1 MSAPIITE
9 SPTRGDARTGPP
21 RTTTC
26 PSLLG
31 GAHGEPPKAGPPPC
45 LGDLHLDE
53 VIAVAAPGPF
63 QRNVWH
69 TPLADEHVVEH
80 RQEVVRDLQRP
91 GVRRAAEG
99 FAAAVEGARN
109 AITARAQ
116 AHYPVPAELNL
127 LAAIGRFTAA
137 VEAFSSGLAGLAPHS
152 GALRGV
158 ATHLDGYV
166 RGTGFRELADGADAL
181 LADLRGTPVELGLQA
196 GTVWVAEDGGRAA
209 WAPQIASFFARF
221 ASQAD
226 ATAVP
231 ARPKRYLNHVEAQVI
246 GLIAN
251 LRPEIFEATHRF
263 ASAHADFLPADLAR
277 LAEELRFF
285 LGFLSLVDR
294 VAGDGVEWCVPRL
307 VHGGSGP
314 VALHG
319 VVDLALALKPRGEV
333 PAAVPN
339 DLALGGDE
347 RMVFITGPNQGG
359 KTTLAR
365 AIGQLA
371 YLASL
376 GLPVPARSA
385 SLPLANPVLTH
396 FPHPDDPEHERGGL
410 AEEMARLRD
419 VVDAL
424 GPSALVVL
432 NELFSATS
440 VEDALEL
447 SEVVVPRLAASGC
460 RVVWVTFLEELVTS
474 VDGAVSLVGQVAPD
488 DPTRP
493 TFRFRAQPPDG
504 RSHAA
509 ALAARHGLSADD
521 LARRLS

>member
-1 MSAPIITE
+1 MGAPMITE
-9 SPTRGDARTGPP
+9 SPARGDGRAGPQP
-21 RTTTC
+21 PTTC

-31 GAHGEPPKAGPPPC
+31 DTHGELAKASPPSC
-45 LGDLHLDE
+45 LADLHLDE
-53 VIAVAAPGPF
+53 VIAAAAPGAF

-69 TPLADEHVVEH
+69 SPLADERIVEH
-80 RQEVVRDLQRP
+80 RQEVVRDLRRT

-99 FAAAVEGARN
+99 FATAVESART

-127 LAAIGRFTAA
+127 LTAIGRFTTA
-137 VEAFSSGLAGLAPHS
+137 VEAFSSGLAEQSPQS

-158 ATHLDGYV
+158 AAHLDGYV
-166 RGTGFRELADGADAL
+166 RGAGFRELADGADAL
-181 LADLRGTPVELGLQA
+181 LADLRGTPVELGIQA

-231 ARPKRYLNHVEAQVI
+231 ARPKRYLNHVEAQTI

-251 LRPEIFEATHRF
+251 LRPEVFEATHRF
-263 ASAHADFLPADLAR
+263 AAAHADFLPADLAR

-285 LGFLSLVDR
+285 LGFLALVDR
-294 VAGDGVEWCVPRL
+294 LSGDGVEWCVPRL
-307 VHGGSGP
+307 VRGGAGP

-319 VVDLALALKPRGEV
+319 VVDLALALKPRTDV
-333 PAAVPN
+333 PATVPN
-339 DLALGGDE
+339 DLVLGGDE
-347 RMVFITGPNQGG
+347 RVVFITGPNQGG

-371 YLASL
+371 YLTSL

-410 AEEMARLRD
+410 AEEMVRLRG

-447 SEVVVPRLAASGC
+447 SEVVLPRLVASGC

-474 VDGAVSLVGQVAPD
+474 VDRAVSLVGQVAAD

-493 TFRFRAQPPDG
+493 TFRFRSQPPDG

-509 ALAARHGLSADD
+509 ALAARHGLSSDD